1 MIAQRRTPPPCFSS
15 RAYSLR
21 GDRAVPFRSLC
32 PPGASL
38 KRSASPLARPTSH
51 RIFHDP
57 RYLPPRNHKH
67 ECGTHFNLG
76 RREIKRGHTGLALN
90 APFVF
95 VPIATSCRALE
106 PWLQFIASRVLPP
119 QTSAHMLSSSGL
131 PDWEQS
137 KRSERVGGAL
147 VWRSGDGRGLARL
160 GAPKWKPNGQLD
172 GGVLVRV
179 PRIADSV

>member
-106 PWLQFIASRVLPP
+106 PWLQFIASRVLPRKP
-119 QTSAHMLSSSGL
+119 LLTCFQARACLIENNQRGLSVWGAPSYEGVGMGGAW
-131 PDWEQS
+131 PDWERQNGNLMDS
-137 KRSERVGGAL
+137 WMGGSWCECRA
-147 VWRSGDGRGLARL
+147 
-160 GAPKWKPNGQLD
+160 
-172 GGVLVRV
+172 
-179 PRIADSV
+179 